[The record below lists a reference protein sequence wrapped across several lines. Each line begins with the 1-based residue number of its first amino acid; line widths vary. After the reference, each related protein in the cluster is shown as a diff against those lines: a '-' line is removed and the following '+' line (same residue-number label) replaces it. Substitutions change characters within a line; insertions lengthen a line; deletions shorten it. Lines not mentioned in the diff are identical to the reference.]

1 MLNRVQLKA
10 HWKDSVKKMKN
21 KHVNIPVFV
30 PHKGCPNDCSFCNQ
44 RKITGQITP
53 VTKETVRSVI
63 DDHLK
68 TIDHEKTEIKVAFF
82 GGSFTG
88 IPKEEQKELLELANK
103 YLKNGLIDGIRLS
116 TRPDYINDD
125 ILSFL
130 KSYGVTAIEL
140 GAQSMIDK
148 VLKLN
153 DRGHLSSD
161 TEKAALK
168 IKSYGFELGL
178 QMMTGLYGD
187 DKDGAIYSAKK
198 IIALNPECVRIY
210 PTLTI
215 FGTKLHKLY
224 EEGKYIPMSL
234 DETVELCG
242 ELLDM
247 FEEAQIKVLRVG
259 LLGTDNINDEN
270 DVIAGPF
277 HQSIGELAESEKFYN
292 KLVRDI
298 EKIDLKDLKVSV
310 NPRYISIAVGN
321 KKKNVKRLFE
331 KFPQKNIKIMQN
343 ENINY
348 GEFVIE

>member
-1 MLNRVQLKA
+1 MLLKVR
-10 HWKDSVKKMKN
+10 WKDLIKTMKN

-44 RKITGQITP
+44 RKITGQMDS
-53 VTKETVRSVI
+53 VTKKTVRSI
-63 DDHLK
+63 IESHLK
-68 TIDHEKTEIKVAFF
+68 TIEYENTKIEVAFF

-88 IPKEEQKELLELANK
+88 IPKEEQKELLEVAYE

-125 ILSFL
+125 VLSFL
-130 KSYGVTAIEL
+130 KNYGVTAIEL

-161 TEKAALK
+161 KAAIL
-168 IKSYGFELGL
+168 IKNYGFELGL
-178 QMMTGLYGD
+178 QMMTGLFGD
-187 DKDGAIYSAKK
+187 DKEGAIYSAKR
-198 IIALNPECVRIY
+198 IIALKPDCVRIY

-215 FGTKLHKLY
+215 SGTKLHRLY

-242 ELLDM
+242 ELLEM
-247 FEEAQIKVLRVG
+247 FEEAKIKVLRVG
-259 LLGTDNINDEN
+259 LLGTDNINDEE

-277 HQSIGELAESEKFYN
+277 HQSIGELAESEKFFK
-292 KLVRDI
+292 KLVNDI
-298 EKIDLKDLKVSV
+298 EKIDANDIKICI

-321 KKKNVKRLFE
+321 KKKNIKRLSERFSDKKI
-331 KFPQKNIKIMQN
+331 KFLQK
-343 ENINY
+343 ENVNY
-348 GEFVIE
+348 GKFIIE